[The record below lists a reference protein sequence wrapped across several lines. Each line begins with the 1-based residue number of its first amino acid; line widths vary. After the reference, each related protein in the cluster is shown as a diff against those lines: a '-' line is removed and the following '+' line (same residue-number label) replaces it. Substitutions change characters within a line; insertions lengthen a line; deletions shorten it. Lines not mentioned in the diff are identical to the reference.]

1 MCAPGGYFRLI
12 KSIQVISSEHLYLT
26 YLEYSSSPPHGVVR
40 AVISARHPAAT
51 AACAASVVAPFVWAH
66 LSNTIL
72 SRFGFEATFPPG
84 GLGGADD
91 IGSPSYYG
99 FKASSMSATPL
110 P

>member
-1 MCAPGGYFRLI
+1 MCAPGGYFRLM

-51 AACAASVVAPFVWAH
+51 AACAPSVVASCAWPH
-66 LSNTIL
+66 LSNNIL
-72 SRFGFEATFPPG
+72 SRFAFETTFPTD
-84 GLGGADD
+84 GLRLADD

-99 FKASSMSATPL
+99 FKAS
-110 P
+110 